1 MSTQQVDSSV
11 AMGALSNLKNFRAD
25 QKLKQATFAFIA
37 SQLLTKNEKE
47 NLAKIFKAIDK
58 NGDGKLSKEE
68 ILEGYDKFFGKTME
82 KEDVLRMFDAVSSTP
97 VTDPAAG
104 SPSLPNTVPR
114 RFSRRIDARPS
125 TTMPVMRTTPERFGA
140 ASLVKS
146 LAPALDAMDAAA
158 EHATADAEG
167 IRLTRS
173 TLLAALHDHG
183 VEPLAPRVGDAFDP
197 QTMEAMFTVPVAD
210 GAPTGKVEKVIRP
223 GYVIHRERL
232 VRASQV
238 GVGAKASAG
247 A

>member
-1 MSTQQVDSSV
+1 MYGVAGAAAAAAISGMMVAAIVGRTSNRYALARLSQEVVDLRRRGAVEV
-11 AMGALSNLKNFRAD
+11 A
-25 QKLKQATFAFIA
+25 
-37 SQLLTKNEKE
+37 
-47 NLAKIFKAIDK
+47 KA
-58 NGDGKLSKEE
+58 
-68 ILEGYDKFFGKTME
+68 
-82 KEDVLRMFDAVSSTP
+82 
-97 VTDPAAG
+97 
-104 SPSLPNTVPR
+104 
-114 RFSRRIDARPS
+114 
-125 TTMPVMRTTPERFGA
+125 ERFGA

-223 GYVIHRERL
+223 GYIIHRERL